1 MAEIYRRARRTIV
14 WLGEAATLDED
25 RDAIIDATER
35 MNFRPVEREWSDP
48 KDQDIL
54 KDLIGV
60 KAQGEPLE
68 LGHRRREVLMDFLNR
83 PWWSR
88 AWVFQEVV
96 VAKGGIVLCGSLEME
111 MDTFINLLDG
121 VCDLDLQ
128 EVGEAMS
135 MMRSSRGYKAMFAI
149 REARYEARTGLMFP
163 SKSKWLATL
172 WQAMGNLD
180 ATNPRDK
187 VYAFLAFS
195 DAQAENHVEPD
206 YALPVGMVYT
216 DAARQSILN
225 VRSLDVLELALKTS
239 WDSELLSSLPDYG
252 PNFFHLPSWVPDFS
266 RPLSSLP
273 FMTHNVGGSNFYA
286 SRRMPYPYTIRSFS
300 DKDGLRVQGHFISD
314 VSSICPVDFPAF
326 DPSQTLHETLK
337 LKEVTSWVLAELDN
351 PDTPTPLSDPTTIL
365 RTLLAEGAAA
375 DDTPNNMNYDSHRTR
390 AVYDQEPAI
399 LDALHDGILVP
410 GPSRAS
416 DPQSTKDLKIQYRYY
431 RWMKRISEIV
441 AHKRLFLT
449 KDNGALGLAYEG
461 IREGDVVAVLLG
473 SKTPS
478 VLRKVQRTQRRG
490 EWRFVAQCYLDGWM
504 RWEEHEGRGW
514 TDEEVAKFMLY

>member
-14 WLGEAATLDED
+14 WLGEATILDED

-54 KDLIGV
+54 KDLIGF
-60 KAQGEPLE
+60 KAQGQPLE
-68 LGHRRREVLMDFLNR
+68 LGHRRRGVLMDFLNR

-96 VAKGGIVLCGSLEME
+96 VAKGGIVLY
-111 MDTFINLLDG
+111 G

-149 REARYEARTGLMFP
+149 REARFEARNGLMFP

-172 WQAMGNLD
+172 WQAMGNLN

-195 DAQAENHVEPD
+195 DVQAENHVEPD
-206 YALPVGMVYT
+206 YALPVGMVYA
-216 DAARQSILN
+216 DAARQTIHN

-239 WDSELLSSLPDYG
+239 RDSELTSSLPDYG

-266 RPLSSLP
+266 RPLPSLP

-286 SRRMPYPYTIRSFS
+286 SRRMSYPYTIRSS
-300 DKDGLRVQGHFISD
+300 TDRDGLRVQGHFISEI
-314 VSSICPVDFPAF
+314 SSICPVEFPTF
-326 DPSQTLHETLK
+326 DPSQTLHETLR
-337 LKEVTSWVLAELDN
+337 LEEVTSWILAELGLN
-351 PDTPTPLSDPTTIL
+351 TSAPLSDPTTIL

-375 DDTPNNMNYDSHRTR
+375 DDTPNNMNFDSHRTR

-399 LDALHDGILVP
+399 LHALHDGILVP

-416 DPQSTKDLKIQYRYY
+416 DPQSAKDLKIQHRYY

-478 VLRKVQRTQRRG
+478 VLRKVQRTQRSG
-490 EWRFVAQCYLDGWM
+490 DWTFVAQCYLDGWM

-514 TDEEVAKFMLY
+514 ADEEVAKFMLY